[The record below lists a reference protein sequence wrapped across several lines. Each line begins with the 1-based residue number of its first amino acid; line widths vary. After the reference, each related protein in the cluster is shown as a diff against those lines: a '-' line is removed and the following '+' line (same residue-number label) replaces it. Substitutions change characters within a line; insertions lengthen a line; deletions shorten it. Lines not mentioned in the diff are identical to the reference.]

1 MLTSGKIIPTIG
13 EQHTLLSF
21 DGALPQ
27 FLPPLNVTFSLQIGD
42 QGLVE
47 FDLSSWTHLILISS
61 CYALGLYHSFKSC
74 APPPSLLFHA
84 LFLSPMHAY
93 NVASINFWR
102 DNQKIAGPWDGNTI

>member
-1 MLTSGKIIPTIG
+1 MLTSGKIIPTTG

-21 DGALPQ
+21 DGALAQ
-27 FLPPLNVTFSLQIGD
+27 FFPPLSVSFSLQIGD

-74 APPPSLLFHA
+74 ALPPSLLFHDV
-84 LFLSPMHAY
+84 FLRPMHAH
-93 NVASINFWR
+93 NVASTIFWR
-102 DNQKIAGPWDGNTI
+102 DNQKIAGP